1 MNLVRYVWSIRE
13 KSSRES
19 DNEYIRILFE
29 RQKEQILVH
38 CRAKIQKHE
47 FQAETDDGSI
57 LEFIDIIDSQR
68 TEIDHRDQ
76 SLLHEELSEQNRVL
90 GEIVSSFC
98 EMWDWREFEN

>member
-29 RQKEQILVH
+29 RQKEQILVD

-47 FQAETDDGSI
+47 FQAETDERSI
-57 LEFIDIIDSQR
+57 LELIGIIDSKR
-68 TEIDHRDQ
+68 TEIDHTVTGCEQ
-76 SLLHEELSEQNRVL
+76 SKRS
-90 GEIVSSFC
+90 ITSSRRIIRTKPGS
-98 EMWDWREFEN
+98 W